1 VSECESRTGASV
13 RLRINGSGAQA
24 YGAAGSV
31 AAVAWGVRMGFRPHA
46 GLAAGFCRGNTVE
59 PNNGLSNAWTIAK
72 IKTLNVDC

>member
-1 VSECESRTGASV
+1 VRIENWRLRTLTNKWLWRASV
-13 RLRINGSGAQA
+13 WGRRLRRGGCL
-24 YGAAGSV
+24 
-31 AAVAWGVRMGFRPHA
+31 GVRMGFRPHA